1 MDIKPIDKT
10 IKELLKSGRQFV
22 IPRFQR
28 DYSWDKKHY
37 EEFLNDI
44 LNGLRVSVRNMGH
57 TRFGG

>member
-44 LNGLRVSVRNMGH
+44 LRVR
-57 TRFGG
+57 